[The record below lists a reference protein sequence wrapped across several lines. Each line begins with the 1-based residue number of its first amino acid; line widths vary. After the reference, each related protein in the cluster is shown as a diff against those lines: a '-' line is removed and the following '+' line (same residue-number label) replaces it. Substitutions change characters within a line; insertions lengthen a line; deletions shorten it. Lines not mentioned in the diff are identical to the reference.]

1 MRALWRWLKR
11 LLVVAAVL
19 ILGLLAPPAY
29 IELACRGD
37 GQPDSYA
44 SLISDPEWRRPESRT
59 LLTYP
64 EWHIVHAYD
73 DYGRVLA
80 TGDPHDFGYVRAIA
94 GFWGTL
100 CPLTEAADAMGEIT
114 TDTKLTIYTI
124 GVSLTAELLAKA
136 AYEETI
142 GRVATWLRDGERSPL
157 DDVSAKMAANY
168 AVFLQQVPWYKWDFA
183 ADVEQLE
190 SEATGSFRDR
200 ERLFALRNEFLAKAW
215 YAKQIE
221 AAVAG
226 LGADALRIR
235 SIVQNISGDD
245 LSSIPGV
252 TVIGPM
258 GDGTLIE
265 TDRYRAFTDII
276 ADLAANGADFA
287 EIAGNNDILFTVIS
301 PTPEF
306 DGALYSFLRQ
316 GYGDYRHLVLIPVAG
331 LAARLR
337 TLDDVSL
344 EHVHDY

>member
-37 GQPDSYA
+37 AQPDSYA

-80 TGDPHDFGYVRAIA
+80 TGDPHDFAYVRAIA

-331 LAARLR
+331 LAGRLR